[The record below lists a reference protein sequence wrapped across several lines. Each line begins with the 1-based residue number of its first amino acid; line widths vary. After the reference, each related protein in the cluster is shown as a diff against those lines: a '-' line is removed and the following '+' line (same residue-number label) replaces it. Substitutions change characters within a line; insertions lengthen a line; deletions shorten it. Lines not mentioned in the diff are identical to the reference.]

1 MEKLLTIVLAG
12 GEGRRLLPLTRQ
24 RSKSAVPF
32 GGKYRIIDFTLTN
45 CINSGLRQI
54 FVLTQYRSG
63 SLIEH
68 IQEGWHISGSRL
80 GNEFIY
86 CVPAQQKVGA
96 NWYRGTADA
105 IRQNL
110 DLASGKAMED
120 ILVLSGDHIYKMDYK
135 LLIDFHRKKN
145 ADMTLAAIRV
155 KKDTAAGALG
165 VIEADN
171 NWKMKGFEEKPLNP
185 KTIPG
190 DPDNSLSSMGVYI
203 FKWTVLNEVLQY
215 AGDDFGKD
223 VIPYMMKKEHGIYI
237 YDYENENKI
246 EDYIIRVNNGVRQ
259 KVLVQKTRDSN
270 YWRDVGTIESYYE
283 ASMDLI
289 GFDPI
294 FNLYGERWPLRT
306 LQKDIPP
313 TKIVL
318 DGSAL
323 ESILSDGCIV
333 SGGSVWKSVLSPEV
347 IVEKGAMVEDSILF
361 NNVTLEPGARLR
373 RVIVDKNVTI
383 CSGITLGFD
392 LEADKK
398 KGCIVSESGIV
409 VVPRGMTL
417 GYC

>member
-32 GGKYRIIDFTLTN
+32 GGKYRIIDFTLSN

-155 KKDTAAGALG
+155 KKETATGALG
-165 VIEADN
+165 VIEADS

-190 DPDNSLSSMGVYI
+190 DPTNSLSSMGVYI

-223 VIPYMMKKEHGIYI
+223 VIPYMMKKEHGIYV
-237 YDYENENKI
+237 YDYENENRI

-259 KVLVQKTRDSN
+259 KVLVQNTRDSN

-383 CSGITLGFD
+383 CSGVTLGFD

-398 KGCIVSESGIV
+398 KGCIVSESGII